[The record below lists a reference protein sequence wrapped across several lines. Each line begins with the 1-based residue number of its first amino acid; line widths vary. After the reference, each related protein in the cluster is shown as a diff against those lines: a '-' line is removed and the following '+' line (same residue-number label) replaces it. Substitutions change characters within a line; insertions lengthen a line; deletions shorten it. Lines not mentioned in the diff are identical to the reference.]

1 MNFNLT
7 FIFLRIALIAIF
19 IMHSVPSIVS
29 GDVNG
34 FGTLYLDKIGFAPFG
49 LYLAWSIKLSH
60 VALCIALLTDKY
72 LKLLGWITIFI
83 LLTGIFILHIKDGW
97 FVVGGGRNG
106 IEFNILLIASLLTV
120 IYGQDLWKGKSIG

>member
-1 MNFNLT
+1 MTSLPLGIKKLEMYINLT

-72 LKLLGWITIFI
+72 
-83 LLTGIFILHIKDGW
+83 
-97 FVVGGGRNG
+97 
-106 IEFNILLIASLLTV
+106 
-120 IYGQDLWKGKSIG
+120 